1 MEILDELTKDYV
13 QDLLKKGKR
22 GDGRA
27 AEQYRNITIER
38 NVLPFAEGSARVRLG
53 NTQVLIGIKIG
64 TGTPFADR
72 PKEGILTVSAEL
84 LPLASPTFEPGPP
97 NENSIELARVVDR
110 GIRSSGCVDLES
122 LFIKDGLVWAI
133 YIDIYVLDADGNLID
148 ASALAAMAALLNTR
162 MPRYENDKVVREYA
176 ANLPVSQ
183 KVVSCT
189 FAKIGSAIVLDPAL
203 DEEKAMGSR
212 LTVSTVPGYVC
223 AMQKGGAGAFTQQ
236 ELLQCIDKALAKGE
250 EIRKML

>member
-27 AEQYRNITIER
+27 AEQYRSIVIER

-148 ASALAAMAALLNTR
+148 ASALAAAAALLNTR

-176 ANLPVSQ
+176 ENLPVSQ

-189 FAKIGSAIVLDPAL
+189 FAKIGSAIVLDPSL

-212 LTVSTVPGYVC
+212 LTVSTVPGCVC
-223 AMQKGGAGAFTQQ
+223 AMQKGGAGGFAQQ

-250 EIRKML
+250 EIRKLL